1 MGQEWAEEGGMV
13 AVKGVDLWSAVVGGS
28 EG

>member
-1 MGQEWAEEGGMV
+1 MAQEWAEEEERE
-13 AVKGVDLWSAVVGGS
+13 AVKGVDLWPEGDS